1 MSVGELIITA
11 EFALMNQMEG
21 VSERTGFFI
30 KALRMSLPKDAFNE
44 SVGVKWLSFNEGYAV
59 ENCHR

>member
-21 VSERTGFFI
+21 VLEHSGSLSKSGTTFHGLS
-30 KALRMSLPKDAFNE
+30 LRKDAFIE
-44 SVGVKWLSFNEGYAV
+44 SVGVKRLGFYEGYAG
-59 ENCHR
+59 

>member
-21 VSERTGFFI
+21 VSEHSGSLSKSGTAFRGLS
-30 KALRMSLPKDAFNE
+30 LRKDAFIE
-44 SVGVKWLSFNEGYAV
+44 SVGVKRLSFNEGYAV
-59 ENCHR
+59 